1 MQKRLSLSQTSQML
15 LKPNNYFEITEE
27 YVGLQNTFLK
37 DGWIGSISL
46 WIDMIVYP
54 IVSFVSIF
62 VYHQS
67 PTIFSMISLH
77 KTISLWIQWIRFKT
91 LTYEI
96 HEWMN
101 IVRSIGGP
109 FISSN
114 DPTYH
119 IFVYADGM
127 QRVWD
132 SLFVLPKKCTKR
144 TQ

>member
-1 MQKRLSLSQTSQML
+1 
-15 LKPNNYFEITEE
+15 
-27 YVGLQNTFLK
+27 VGLQEIFLK
-37 DGWIGSISL
+37 DGWIGSITL

-54 IVSFVSIF
+54 IVSFILIF
-62 VYHQS
+62 VYGQT

-77 KTISLWIQWIRFKT
+77 KTITMWTQWFRFKS

-96 HEWMN
+96 REWRN

-127 QRVWD
+127 QRVWN

-144 TQ
+144 T

>member
-1 MQKRLSLSQTSQML
+1 MNE
-15 LKPNNYFEITEE
+15 NNYFELAEE
-27 YVGLQNTFLK
+27 YVELQQVFLN
-37 DGWIGSISL
+37 DGWVGNITL

-54 IVSFVSIF
+54 IVSFISIF
-62 VYHQS
+62 VYHQT

-77 KTISLWIQWIRFKT
+77 KTITLWTQWFTFKT

-96 HEWMN
+96 REWTN

-132 SLFVLPKKCTKR
+132 SLFVLPEKGTKR
-144 TQ
+144 T